1 MSVKYIN
8 SIAHFRYRDGSSAV
22 MSYEIRHASSSPSSS
37 SSSLVS
43 VNKYG
48 QLSSGSQ
55 SGVASLVVTSREENG
70 ANQSV
75 VIAVKV
81 QPTLC
86 TV

>member
-1 MSVKYIN
+1 
-8 SIAHFRYRDGSSAV
+8 
-22 MSYEIRHASSSPSSS
+22 MSYEIRHASLSSSSAS

-81 QPTLC
+81 QRTLC